1 MVPQIPT
8 ADTAIFSKNK
18 NGELE
23 FRGMQQH
30 EPYIDIDNLPTFP
43 EVYRNAYHG
52 DSGGPVMRKI
62 RDRSGKER
70 HVLVAVIAHG
80 SDITRLKRS
89 NSKCL
94 TSVCKLT
101 EEVVKWIKKIDKGDF
116 EYGK

>member
-18 NGELE
+18 NGELQ

-30 EPYIDIDNLPTFP
+30 EPYIDIDKLPTFP
-43 EVYRNAYHG
+43 EVYRNINHG
-52 DSGGPVMRKI
+52 DSGGPVMRKLKDI
-62 RDRSGKER
+62 NAKER
-70 HVLVAVIAHG
+70 HVLVAVNAHG
-80 SDITRLKRS
+80 TDITFLETL

-94 TSVCKLT
+94 ASVCKLT